1 MSLDSPTLLAA
12 CCALLVLFGGVFVLL
27 WWLER
32 SARWLLWWG
41 IPFGVIGVALALYL
55 RRDWESD
62 FLSIALGN
70 GLRIFAVGCLW
81 AGVRV
86 FEGRSA
92 PWAALVGMTAAW
104 GLLCLYPPFL
114 DTMTARVVAVS
125 LLHALACGLAAYE
138 LWRSHDGRLRS
149 RIPTVIV
156 LACAAAVMLAR
167 AVIADR
173 APFPLGSGPLDP
185 LVLAI
190 FSWTILAFV
199 LFSGILFLAMTME
212 RREAEQRGFAM
223 SDPLTGLLNRRAFS
237 DFTQRLAR
245 RAAGGRGPVAMLV
258 LDIDNFKQ
266 VNDCFGHEAGDRM
279 LKAFADMSEDTVRP
293 TDQLFRMGGEEFCF
307 VLPDTALPDAIAVA
321 ERLRRAFEAIAI
333 DTVRGVAATTVS
345 IGIAAARTPLDIEV
359 LYAAADAAAYE
370 AKARGRNRVVVA
382 EPAALLHLASD
393 TAQSHRRSA

>member
-1 MSLDSPTLLAA
+1 MLLDSPTLLAA
-12 CCALLVLFGGVFVLL
+12 SCALMVLFGGAFIFL
-27 WWLER
+27 WALDR

-41 IPFGVIGVALALYL
+41 VPFVVIGLALALYL

-62 FLSIALGN
+62 IVSIALGN
-70 GLRIFAVGCLW
+70 AVRIFAVGGLW
-81 AGVRV
+81 AGARV
-86 FEGRSA
+86 FEGRRA
-92 PWAALVGMTAAW
+92 PWLALSGMTALWVA
-104 GLLCLYPPFL
+104 LCLYPPFL
-114 DTMTARVVAVS
+114 ENMTARVVVVS

-138 LWRSHDGRLRS
+138 LGRGHGERLRT
-149 RIPTVIV
+149 RLPTLVV
-156 LACAAAVMLAR
+156 LASTAAVMLAR
-167 AVIADR
+167 AVVADR

-223 SDPLTGLLNRRAFS
+223 SDPLTGLLNRRAFA

-245 RAAGGRGPVAMLV
+245 RAAVGRGPLAMLV

-279 LKAFADMSEDTVRP
+279 LKAFADMSESTVRP
-293 TDQLFRMGGEEFCF
+293 TDQLFRMGGEEFCC
-307 VLPDTALPDAIAVA
+307 VLPETALPDAIAVA

-333 DTVRGVAATTVS
+333 DTVRGSASTTVS
-345 IGIAAARTPLDIEV
+345 IGIAAAPTALDIDV
-359 LYAAADAAAYE
+359 LFAAADAAAYE
-370 AKARGRNRVVVA
+370 AKARGRNRVVVS
-382 EPAALLHLASD
+382 EPAALLRLATTD
-393 TAQSHRRSA
+393 ARALRRSA